1 MAGPWEKYAAEQKP
15 WEAYSEQ
22 PAMTRADFLKR
33 ELLRSPPVALARGV
47 KDIIDTGA
55 GFLSRLGGADEQA
68 RVRAE
73 NAAGRAE
80 FDAAVKGQFLPQ
92 LARFGGNIAATAPAV
107 TALGGAVAPMLPR
120 LGSAIRSGGMTTGA
134 APVGAAARAGD
145 MGIRMAGGAVGGGV
159 AAGMVNPDDV
169 GTGAVIGALAP
180 PVVQG
185 LGRVGQAVGNTLRG
199 PTQSPQLAQAVTDA
213 RQAGYVIPPTQARP
227 TLGNRILEGFSGK
240 ITTAQNASA
249 RNQGVTNRLAAEA
262 LDLPGDTQ
270 ITTDVLDKVRAEAGK
285 AYAAL
290 EALPKR
296 PAVAAD
302 TLTNRPAMPALDP
315 KAAVFDLRKARNDA
329 TAWFRSYGRT
339 ADPDALAKAQ
349 AAASDAKRLESALE
363 DYAQGLNKPELVQA
377 LRDARVRIAKTY
389 TVENAL
395 NTTTGSVDARKLAA
409 DLKKGKPLSGQL
421 KQAGA
426 FAEQFPKA
434 AQPVEG
440 MGSLPQTS
448 PLDWLASGSLSMA
461 TSNPLMMAGVAARPL
476 ARAGVL
482 SGPVQNRLL
491 QPPPSSMANAL
502 MDPEI
507 QRLVLRG
514 APLVGTDR

>member
-1 MAGPWEKYAAEQKP
+1 MGIRVAGGGVGGGLAAGMVDPEQADTGALIGMAAP
-15 WEAYSEQ
+15 
-22 PAMTRADFLKR
+22 PA
-33 ELLRSPPVALARGV
+33 LLALARG
-47 KDIIDTGA
+47 G
-55 GFLSRLGGADEQA
+55 Q
-68 RVRAE
+68 
-73 NAAGRAE
+73 AAG
-80 FDAAVKGQFLPQ
+80 AA
-92 LARFGGNIAATAPAV
+92 
-107 TALGGAVAPMLPR
+107 
-120 LGSAIRSGGMTTGA
+120 
-134 APVGAAARAGD
+134 
-145 MGIRMAGGAVGGGV
+145 
-159 AAGMVNPDDV
+159 
-169 GTGAVIGALAP
+169 
-180 PVVQG
+180 
-185 LGRVGQAVGNTLRG
+185 LRG

-227 TLGNRILEGFSGK
+227 TMGNRVLEGFSGK

-249 RNQGVTNRLAAEA
+249 QNQAVTNRLAAEA

-349 AAASDAKRLESALE
+349 AASSEAKRLESALE

-395 NTTTGSVDARKLAA
+395 NATSGSVDARKLAA
-409 DLKKGKPLSGQL
+409 DLRKGKPLSGQL

-434 AQPVEG
+434 AQSVEG

-448 PLDWLASGSLSMA
+448 PLDWLAGGSLSMA
-461 TSNPLMMAGVAARPL
+461 TSNPLAMLAVGARPM
-476 ARAGVL
+476 ARSAVL
-482 SGPVQNRLL
+482 SGPVQNRLV
-491 QPPPSSMANAL
+491 QPPPSNAL
-502 MDPEI
+502 AALLDPEV
-507 QRLVLRG
+507 QRLVLRS

>member
-1 MAGPWEKYAAEQKP
+1 MQIDPKQVQWDAPDPGAVKWDDAPKRDQKAE
-15 WEAYSEQ
+15 
-22 PAMTRADFLKR
+22 RADFLKR

-80 FDAAVKGQFLPQ
+80 FDAAVQGQFLPQ
-92 LARFGGNIAATAPAV
+92 AARIGGNIAATAPAV

-120 LGSAIRSGGMTTGA
+120 L
-134 APVGAAARAGD
+134 GAAARAGD

-169 GTGAVIGALAP
+169 GTGAAIGALAP

-199 PTQSPQLAQAVTDA
+199 PAQSPQLAQAVADA

-227 TLGNRILEGFSGK
+227 TLVNRVLEGFSGK
-240 ITTAQNASA
+240 LTTAQNASA
-249 RNQGVTNRLAAEA
+249 KNQAVTNRLAAEA

-302 TLTNRPAMPALDP
+302 TLTNRPGTPALDP

-409 DLKKGKPLSGQL
+409 DLKKGKPLTGQL

-426 FAEQFPKA
+426 FAEQFKTA
-434 AQPVEG
+434 AQPIEG

-448 PLDWLASGSLSMA
+448 PLDWALGGTAALSF
-461 TSNPLMMAGVAARPL
+461 SNPLMMAGVAARPM

-491 QPPPSSMANAL
+491 QPPPSAMANAL